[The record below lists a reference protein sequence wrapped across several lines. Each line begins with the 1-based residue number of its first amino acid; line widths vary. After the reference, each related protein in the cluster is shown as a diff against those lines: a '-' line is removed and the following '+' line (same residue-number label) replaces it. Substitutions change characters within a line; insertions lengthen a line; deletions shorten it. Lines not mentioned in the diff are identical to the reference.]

1 LLSNNLEIEQDI
13 AFQYRHWRRERL
25 GWMVMALILI
35 AGLSGIFG
43 HHPLAKATSRTAD
56 GQLSIDY
63 DRYARFDS
71 SAEIVVTVR
80 PEGQKDEPTRLWFD
94 AAYLDSL
101 RVLAVSPQPLRGE
114 AREGERAFVFQ
125 TNGHPFTAVLAV
137 QFQTVGI
144 VHGHPRVDEQ
154 EALLLTHLVWP

>member
-1 LLSNNLEIEQDI
+1 LPNNLEIEQDI

-25 GWMVMALILI
+25 GWMVMALILV
-35 AGLSGIFG
+35 AGLSGVFG

-71 SAEIVVTVR
+71 SAEIVVTVK
-80 PEGQKDEPTRLWFD
+80 PEGQRDGPTRLWFD

-101 RVLAVSPQPLRGE
+101 RVIAVSPLPLPGE

-125 TNGHPFTAVLAV
+125 THGHPFTAVLAV

-144 VHGHPRVDEQ
+144 VHGHARVNEQ

>member
-1 LLSNNLEIEQDI
+1 MGGHGIDPRCRIVRSIRSSSPRQSNESD
-13 AFQYRHWRRERL
+13 
-25 GWMVMALILI
+25 
-35 AGLSGIFG
+35 
-43 HHPLAKATSRTAD
+43 SR

-71 SAEIVVTVR
+71 SAEIVITVK
-80 PEGQKDEPTRLWFD
+80 PEGQGDGPTRLWFD

-101 RVLAVSPQPLRGE
+101 RVITVSPLPLPGA

-125 TNGHPFTAVLAV
+125 TNGYPFTAVLAV

-144 VHGHPRVDEQ
+144 VHGHAKVNEQ